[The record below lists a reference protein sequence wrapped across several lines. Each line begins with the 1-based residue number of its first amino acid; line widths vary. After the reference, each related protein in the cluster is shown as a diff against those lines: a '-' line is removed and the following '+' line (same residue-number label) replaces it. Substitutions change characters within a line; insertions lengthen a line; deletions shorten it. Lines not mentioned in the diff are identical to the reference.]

1 MPNFTLTDQNRQQ
14 VSLSQFAARSWP
26 STLSIRCALP
36 NFCFRFSN
44 NFGLLQKR
52 FRSRLGRNVV
62 LLTITFDPEHDQPE
76 VLANYARTWNYDPL
90 SWHFLTGNAA
100 VRQLCRR
107 FGVMY
112 WPDESVLTHS
122 LQTVII
128 DRQGELAASLEGNQ
142 FTAKQLGDLVETLLD
157 QPN

>member
-1 MPNFTLTDQNRQQ
+1 
-14 VSLSQFAARSWP
+14 
-26 STLSIRCALP
+26 
-36 NFCFRFSN
+36 
-44 NFGLLQKR
+44 
-52 FRSRLGRNVV
+52 LGG
-62 LLTITFDPEHDQPE
+62 
-76 VLANYARTWNYDPL
+76 AWNYDPL

-100 VRQLCRR
+100 DVRQLCRR

-128 DRQGELAASLEGNQ
+128 DRQGELAASLEGDQ
-142 FTAKQLGDLVETLLD
+142 FTAKQLGDLVETLVD